1 MLNFFWI
8 RDNSWATKQKL
19 MKVIK
24 RHALQKRLMDI
35 KKKDSIFFRVQ
46 PLTRSSRI
54 GFLLAFVSLI
64 EFSILTGN
72 YIVYV
77 LRDVLLY

>member
-1 MLNFFWI
+1 
-8 RDNSWATKQKL
+8 
-19 MKVIK
+19 
-24 RHALQKRLMDI
+24 MDI

-54 GFLLAFVSLI
+54 GFLLAFVNLI

-72 YIVYV
+72 HIVYV